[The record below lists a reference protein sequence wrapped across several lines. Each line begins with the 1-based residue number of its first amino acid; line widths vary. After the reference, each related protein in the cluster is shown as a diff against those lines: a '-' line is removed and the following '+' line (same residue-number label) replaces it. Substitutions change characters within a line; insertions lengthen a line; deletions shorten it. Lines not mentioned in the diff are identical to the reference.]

1 LKKIEK
7 NSKNAAINKT
17 TKDVLQDR
25 IFEEQKKLEDA
36 LLHDYR
42 CLRFRNVRDFYGQN
56 GGRGR
61 VDRSFFKKK
70 QKDVTKES
78 CTTETLNV
86 PFKVAQID
94 KYNYVASI
102 DCAFDRKFGKGDGED
117 FLRILNLLKMENIEY
132 KKSEGKV

>member
-1 LKKIEK
+1 M
-7 NSKNAAINKT
+7 
-17 TKDVLQDR
+17 QDR

-56 GGRGR
+56 LGRGR

-70 QKDVTKES
+70 DKDGPKES
-78 CTTETLNV
+78 CATETLNV
-86 PFKVAQID
+86 PVKVAQID

-102 DCAFDRKFGKGDGED
+102 DCAFDRKIGGGGGED
-117 FLRILNLLKMENIEY
+117 FLRIVNLLKMENIED